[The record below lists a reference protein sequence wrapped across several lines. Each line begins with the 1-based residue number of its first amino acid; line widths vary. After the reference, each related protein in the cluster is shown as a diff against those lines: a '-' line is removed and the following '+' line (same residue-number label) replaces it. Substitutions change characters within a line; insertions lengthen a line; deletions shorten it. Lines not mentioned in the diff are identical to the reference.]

1 MATVTNPRLILQG
14 GEAPVPVDP
23 SAPVLPITQGVTPT
37 PVDPSAPV
45 LPVTQGVVTPLVQFP
60 TVVST
65 PLPSVIEPPTFLW
78 NQTNAIAFLIVFV
91 IILLSSI
98 SGISALFNIQHI
110 KDNWANYRCNPLFMP
125 FTGLF
130 GYNTSENFEFCMGKI
145 FSTHSAE
152 SMDSIGSVFGSFST
166 ILTSVFGS
174 INSLRNTIATLGG
187 GINVVFQEFTDRI
200 TMFFFTIRMN
210 AIRLK
215 MMFGRI
221 YALLFS
227 VMYMGMSGISGMSSF
242 TNTFLFS
249 FLDTFCFPGSTEI
262 MVKRDN
268 SLKMTPIKDI
278 KIGDILLP
286 GKCIVTATFAF
297 YAKGQPMVKLGNTI
311 VSTNHYVLHEGRAI
325 KAEDHPMAVSCGVW
339 DSEDYLYCLNTDN
352 HIIPVGLLQF
362 LDYDETSAADTQSMR
377 MIEQRINNEPSTTI
391 QKPYP
396 FTECG
401 FGIAEDARIWVSTK
415 DGNKL
420 LKSIKKIQ
428 VGDTLS
434 TGSQVVGLIR
444 KQITE
449 CCVVDG
455 VEITPSTLFWNGT
468 KWIRFGE
475 VYPVKITS
483 MCTSVALIVT
493 PNSQI
498 ELENGMYVRDYM
510 ELCSPDA
517 EMYYTQHLEKK
528 GRS

>member
-1 MATVTNPRLILQG
+1 MATDIVPEQSTIASV
-14 GEAPVPVDP
+14 APEPTITESVASEPTITASV
-23 SAPVLPITQGVTPT
+23 APE
-37 PVDPSAPV
+37 SH
-45 LPVTQGVVTPLVQFP
+45 
-60 TVVST
+60 S
-65 PLPSVIEPPTFLW
+65 FLW

-130 GYNTSENFEFCMGKI
+130 GFNTSENFEFCMGKI
-145 FSTHSAE
+145 FASHSAE

-166 ILTSVFGS
+166 ILTAVFGS

-200 TMFFFTIRMN
+200 TMFFFTLRMN

-227 VMYMGMSGISGMSSF
+227 VMYMGMSGITGMSSF

-262 MVKRDN
+262 MVKNGDN
-268 SLKMTPIKDI
+268 IKLTPIKDI

-286 GKCIVTATFAF
+286 GNSNVTATFSF

-311 VSTNHYVLHEGRAI
+311 VSTNHYVLYQGRTI
-325 KAEDHPMAVSCGVW
+325 KAEDHPLAISYGVW

-352 HIIPVGLLQF
+352 HIIPVGLLEF
-362 LDYDETSAADTQSMR
+362 LDYDETSEADGESMR
-377 MIEQRINNEPSTTI
+377 MIEQRINNTPPSNT
-391 QKPYP
+391 PYP

-401 FGIAEDARIWVSTK
+401 FGVTEHTRIWISRNDGTK
-415 DGNKL
+415 I
-420 LKSIKKIQ
+420 LKPIHDIR
-428 VGDTLS
+428 VGDMLS
-434 TGSQVVGLIR
+434 TGAQVVGLIH

-449 CCVVDG
+449 CCMVDG
-455 VEITPSTLFWNGT
+455 IEITPSTLFWNGST
-468 KWIRFGE
+468 WIRFGE
-475 VYPVKITS
+475 VYPVQTIPA
-483 MCTSVALIVT
+483 CTSIALIVT

-528 GRS
+528 KEGQ